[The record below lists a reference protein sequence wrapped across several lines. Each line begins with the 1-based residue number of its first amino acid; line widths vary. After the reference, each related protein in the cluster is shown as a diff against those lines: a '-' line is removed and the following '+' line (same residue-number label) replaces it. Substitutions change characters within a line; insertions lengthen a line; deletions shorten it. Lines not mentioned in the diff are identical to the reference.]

1 MARSPHHP
9 GGRGQVRRV
18 LYMATLKAAKINPL
32 LKHFYQRLLQRGKAK
47 KVALVAC
54 MRKLLTI
61 LNAMGQK
68 TTTLV
73 LDPSIFCLT

>member
-1 MARSPHHP
+1 MP
-9 GGRGQVRRV
+9 GAVYGHSEGRQDQ
-18 LYMATLKAAKINPL
+18 PL